1 MSALENIR
9 KGLSSSGATLIV
21 GILIVGLVATFGNF
35 LGTDNA
41 FSNQKVLEINGQDIS
56 IQEFSLEANRLNS
69 IFSNQ
74 EISLEQDQVTQIAQD
89 SLIQRILLAQQSDD
103 NGFYVNESFVKE
115 IIQADPTFARDGIF
129 NLDVF
134 RGFLLRSGLGAEEFQ
149 NILRTQ
155 YKSIQLN
162 EVLNASAFI
171 PDDHLNKFVSSINH
185 HRDIT
190 FKKISLAEEA
200 NKESLSEEEIIN
212 YYNEEGSQFMVES
225 KASFSIIDLNTNFLE
240 SKVQVTDSEV
250 SAELINLEEQSSN
263 SGQKRISHI
272 QVDFD
277 SLSKIEALQKVD
289 DNENKNF
296 SDLAKKYS
304 DDKSSSI
311 KGGELPWFGINRMTP
326 PFEKVAFEI
335 DSIGE
340 FSKPF
345 ETQYG
350 WHIVKLI
357 DKKILGSFEE
367 EKSDILN
374 KIDLELISFEDAVTN
389 FSDDLGSKNL
399 EGDLGYTDGTIFP
412 IEFEE
417 VIKDLSLNEVSSV
430 VELSSSFHLIK
441 LTESNVDSFT
451 TKDARNSLIDQKT
464 QSLFVSIEENILSSI
479 DGNKNLIEISQLV
492 DLPIKSFS
500 NVSLNDA
507 PEYLKASEDFLD
519 VYDSLSPGEIL
530 EFPIDND
537 RLVFLEVKE
546 FFPERQKTLEEAE
559 KDIAQIL
566 KFQKVQDNLNN
577 LVDESVLLFA
587 QANSSELT
595 SYEDLKRDTS
605 LLPNSMV
612 SEIFSLRKDQINQ
625 IRRFDALEGDTYVYI
640 LDSIDEIELENSS
653 EEDFQQNEFAKSAVI
668 NIEDSLLMEQ
678 LRSNAS
684 IKLGNLL

>member
-103 NGFYVNESFVKE
+103 NGFYVTESFVKE

-212 YYNEEGSQFMVES
+212 YYNEEGFQFMVES

-250 SAELINLEEQSSN
+250 SAELVNLEEQSSN

-289 DNENKNF
+289 DIQNQ
-296 SDLAKKYS
+296 
-304 DDKSSSI
+304 
-311 KGGELPWFGINRMTP
+311 
-326 PFEKVAFEI
+326 I
-335 DSIGE
+335 DSG
-340 FSKPF
+340 
-345 ETQYG
+345 
-350 WHIVKLI
+350 
-357 DKKILGSFEE
+357 
-367 EKSDILN
+367 
-374 KIDLELISFEDAVTN
+374 LISFEDAVTN
-389 FSDDLGSKNL
+389 FSDDLGSKSL

-479 DGNKNLIEISQLV
+479 DGNKDLVEISQLV

-507 PEYLKASEDFLD
+507 PEYLKTSEDFLN
-519 VYDSLSPGEIL
+519 VYDSLLPGEIL

-559 KDIAQIL
+559 KDITQIL

>member
-9 KGLSSSGATLIV
+9 KGLSSSGSTLIV

-103 NGFYVNESFVKE
+103 NGFYVTETFVKE
-115 IIQADPTFARDGIF
+115 IIQADPTFSRDGVF

-162 EVLNASAFI
+162 EALNASAFI

-200 NKESLSEEEIIN
+200 KKESLSEEEIMN

-240 SKVQVTDSEV
+240 SKVQITDSEV

-277 SLSKIEALQKVD
+277 SLSKIEALQEVND
-289 DNENKNF
+289 IKNQ
-296 SDLAKKYS
+296 
-304 DDKSSSI
+304 
-311 KGGELPWFGINRMTP
+311 
-326 PFEKVAFEI
+326 I
-335 DSIGE
+335 DSG
-340 FSKPF
+340 
-345 ETQYG
+345 
-350 WHIVKLI
+350 
-357 DKKILGSFEE
+357 
-367 EKSDILN
+367 
-374 KIDLELISFEDAVTN
+374 LISFEDAVTN
-389 FSDDLGSKNL
+389 FSDDLGSKSL

-417 VIKDLSLNEVSSV
+417 VIKDLSLNEISSV
-430 VELSSSFHLIK
+430 VELSSSLHLIK
-441 LTESNVDSFT
+441 LTESNVDTFT
-451 TKDARNSLIDQKT
+451 ARDARNSLIDQKT

-479 DGNKNLIEISQLV
+479 DGNKNLIEISQSV

-507 PEYLKASEDFLD
+507 PEYLKTSEDFLD
-519 VYDSLSPGEIL
+519 AYDSLSPGEIL

-537 RLVFLEVKE
+537 RLVFLEVEE

-559 KDIAQIL
+559 KDISEIL

-587 QANSSELT
+587 QTSSSELT

-625 IRRFDALEGDTYVYI
+625 IRRFDALEGDTYVYT
-640 LDSIDEIELENSS
+640 LDSIDEIELDDSS
-653 EEDFQQNEFAKSAVI
+653 E
-668 NIEDSLLMEQ
+668 
-678 LRSNAS
+678 R
-684 IKLGNLL
+684 

>member
-69 IFSNQ
+69 IFANQ

-103 NGFYVNESFVKE
+103 NGFYVTESFVKE
-115 IIQADPTFARDGIF
+115 IIQADPTFARDGAF

-289 DNENKNF
+289 DIQNQ
-296 SDLAKKYS
+296 
-304 DDKSSSI
+304 
-311 KGGELPWFGINRMTP
+311 
-326 PFEKVAFEI
+326 I
-335 DSIGE
+335 DSG
-340 FSKPF
+340 
-345 ETQYG
+345 
-350 WHIVKLI
+350 
-357 DKKILGSFEE
+357 
-367 EKSDILN
+367 
-374 KIDLELISFEDAVTN
+374 LISFEDAVTN
-389 FSDDLGSKNL
+389 FSDDLGSKSL

-479 DGNKNLIEISQLV
+479 DGNKDLIEISQLV

-559 KDIAQIL
+559 KDITQIL

>member
-9 KGLSSSGATLIV
+9 KGLSSSGSTLIV

-41 FSNQKVLEINGQDIS
+41 FSNQRVLEINGQDIS

-103 NGFYVNESFVKE
+103 NGFYVTESFVKE
-115 IIQADPTFARDGIF
+115 IIQADPTFSRDGEF

-162 EVLNASAFI
+162 EALNASAFI
-171 PDDHLNKFVSSINH
+171 PNDHLNKFVSSINH

-190 FKKISLAEEA
+190 FKKISLADEA
-200 NKESLSEEEIIN
+200 NKESLSEEEVIN
-212 YYNEEGSQFMVES
+212 YYNEKGNEFMIES
-225 KASFSIIDLNTNFLE
+225 KTSFSIIDLNTNFLE

-289 DNENKNF
+289 DIKNQ
-296 SDLAKKYS
+296 
-304 DDKSSSI
+304 
-311 KGGELPWFGINRMTP
+311 
-326 PFEKVAFEI
+326 I
-335 DSIGE
+335 DSG
-340 FSKPF
+340 
-345 ETQYG
+345 
-350 WHIVKLI
+350 
-357 DKKILGSFEE
+357 
-367 EKSDILN
+367 
-374 KIDLELISFEDAVTN
+374 LISFEDAVTN
-389 FSDDLGSKNL
+389 FSDDLGSKSL

-412 IEFEE
+412 VEFEE
-417 VIKDLSLNEVSSV
+417 VIKDLSLNEISSV
-430 VELSSSFHLIK
+430 VELSSSLHLIK

-451 TKDARNSLIDQKT
+451 AKDARNSLIDQKT

-479 DGNKNLIEISQLV
+479 EENKNLIEISQLV

-500 NVSLNDA
+500 NVSFNDA
-507 PEYLKASEDFLD
+507 PEYLKTSEDFLD
-519 VYDSLSPGEIL
+519 AYDFLSPGEIFEL
-530 EFPIDND
+530 PIDND
-537 RLVFLEVKE
+537 RLVFLEVEE

-559 KDIAQIL
+559 RDIAEIL

-587 QANSSELT
+587 QTSSSELT

-625 IRRFDALEGDTYVYI
+625 IRRFDALEGDTYVYT
-640 LDSIDEIELENSS
+640 LDSIDEIQLEDSS
-653 EEDFQQNEFAKSAVI
+653 EEESQQNEFAKSAVI

>member
-1 MSALENIR
+1 
-9 KGLSSSGATLIV
+9 
-21 GILIVGLVATFGNF
+21 
-35 LGTDNA
+35 
-41 FSNQKVLEINGQDIS
+41 LEINGQDIS

-89 SLIQRILLAQQSDD
+89 SLIQRILLAQQSEDS
-103 NGFYVNESFVKE
+103 GFYVTESFIKE
-115 IIQADPTFARDGIF
+115 TIQADPTFTRDGVF

-149 NILRTQ
+149 NILSAQ

-162 EVLNASAFI
+162 EALNASAFI

-190 FKKISLAEEA
+190 FKKISLTDEA

-212 YYNEEGSQFMVES
+212 YYNEEGYQFMVES
-225 KASFSIIDLNTNFLE
+225 KASFSIIDLNANFLG
-240 SKVQVTDSEV
+240 SKVQITDSEV
-250 SAELINLEEQSSN
+250 SAELINLKEQSSN
-263 SGQKRISHI
+263 SGQKRIAHI

-277 SLSKIEALQKVD
+277 SLSKIDVFQEIND
-289 DNENKNF
+289 I
-296 SDLAKKYS
+296 KKQ
-304 DDKSSSI
+304 
-311 KGGELPWFGINRMTP
+311 L
-326 PFEKVAFEI
+326 
-335 DSIGE
+335 DSG
-340 FSKPF
+340 
-345 ETQYG
+345 
-350 WHIVKLI
+350 
-357 DKKILGSFEE
+357 
-367 EKSDILN
+367 
-374 KIDLELISFEDAVTN
+374 LISFEDAVTN
-389 FSDDLGSKNL
+389 FSDDLGSKSL

-412 IEFEE
+412 VEFEE
-417 VIKDLSLNEVSSV
+417 AIKDLALNEISSV
-430 VELSSSFHLIK
+430 VELSSSLHLIK

-451 TKDARNSLIDQKT
+451 AKDARNSLIDQKT
-464 QSLFVSIEENILSSI
+464 QSLFVSVEENILSSI

-500 NVSLNDA
+500 NVSLNNA
-507 PEYLKASEDFLD
+507 PEYLKTSEDFLD
-519 VYDSLSPGEIL
+519 AYDSLSPGEIL
-530 EFPIDND
+530 ELPIDND
-537 RLVFLEVKE
+537 RLVFLEVEE

-559 KDIAQIL
+559 KDITEIL

-587 QANSSELT
+587 QTSSSELT

-625 IRRFDALEGDTYVYI
+625 IRRFDAIEGDTYVYT
-640 LDSIDEIELENSS
+640 LDSIDEIELEAS
-653 EEDFQQNEFAKSAVI
+653 EEDSQPNEFAKSAVI

>member
-103 NGFYVNESFVKE
+103 NGFYVTESFVKE
-115 IIQADPTFARDGIF
+115 IIQADPTFARDGAF
-129 NLDVF
+129 DLDVF

-277 SLSKIEALQKVD
+277 SLSKIEALQRVD
-289 DNENKNF
+289 
-296 SDLAKKYS
+296 
-304 DDKSSSI
+304 
-311 KGGELPWFGINRMTP
+311 
-326 PFEKVAFEI
+326 
-335 DSIGE
+335 
-340 FSKPF
+340 
-345 ETQYG
+345 
-350 WHIVKLI
+350 
-357 DKKILGSFEE
+357 
-367 EKSDILN
+367 DILN
-374 KIDLELISFEDAVTN
+374 KIDLGLISFEDAVTN
-389 FSDDLGSKNL
+389 FSDDLGSKSL

-479 DGNKNLIEISQLV
+479 DGNKDLIEISQLV

-559 KDIAQIL
+559 KDITQIL

-653 EEDFQQNEFAKSAVI
+653 DEDFQQNEFAKSAVI

>member
-103 NGFYVNESFVKE
+103 NGFYVTESFVKE
-115 IIQADPTFARDGIF
+115 IIQADPTFARDGAF

-200 NKESLSEEEIIN
+200 KKENLSEEEIIN
-212 YYNEEGSQFMVES
+212 YYNEEGFQFMVES

-277 SLSKIEALQKVD
+277 SLSKIEALQRVD
-289 DNENKNF
+289 
-296 SDLAKKYS
+296 
-304 DDKSSSI
+304 
-311 KGGELPWFGINRMTP
+311 
-326 PFEKVAFEI
+326 
-335 DSIGE
+335 
-340 FSKPF
+340 
-345 ETQYG
+345 
-350 WHIVKLI
+350 
-357 DKKILGSFEE
+357 
-367 EKSDILN
+367 DILN
-374 KIDLELISFEDAVTN
+374 KIDLGLISFEDAVTN
-389 FSDDLGSKNL
+389 FSDDLGSKSL

-507 PEYLKASEDFLD
+507 PEYLKTSEDFLN
-519 VYDSLSPGEIL
+519 VYDSLLPGEIL

-559 KDIAQIL
+559 KDITQIL

-625 IRRFDALEGDTYVYI
+625 IRRFDALEGDTYVYT

-653 EEDFQQNEFAKSAVI
+653 DEDFQQNEFAKSAVI
-668 NIEDSLLMEQ
+668 NIEESLLMEQ

>member
-69 IFSNQ
+69 IFANQ

-103 NGFYVNESFVKE
+103 NGFYVTESFVKE
-115 IIQADPTFARDGIF
+115 IIQADPTFARDGAF

-277 SLSKIEALQKVD
+277 SLSKIEALQRVD
-289 DNENKNF
+289 
-296 SDLAKKYS
+296 
-304 DDKSSSI
+304 
-311 KGGELPWFGINRMTP
+311 
-326 PFEKVAFEI
+326 
-335 DSIGE
+335 
-340 FSKPF
+340 
-345 ETQYG
+345 
-350 WHIVKLI
+350 
-357 DKKILGSFEE
+357 
-367 EKSDILN
+367 DILN
-374 KIDLELISFEDAVTN
+374 KIDLGLISFEDAVTN
-389 FSDDLGSKNL
+389 FSDDLGSKSL

-559 KDIAQIL
+559 KDITQIL

-653 EEDFQQNEFAKSAVI
+653 DEDFQQNEFAKSAVI
-668 NIEDSLLMEQ
+668 NIEESLLMEQ

>member
-9 KGLSSSGATLIV
+9 KGLSSSGSTLIV

-103 NGFYVNESFVKE
+103 NGFYVTETFVRE
-115 IIQADPTFARDGIF
+115 IIQADPSFARDGVF

-190 FKKISLAEEA
+190 FKKISLVDEA
-200 NKESLSEEEIIN
+200 KKESLSQEEIIN
-212 YYNEEGSQFMVES
+212 YYDEESYKFMVDS

-263 SGQKRISHI
+263 LGQKRISHI
-272 QVDFD
+272 QIDFD
-277 SLSKIEALQKVD
+277 SPAKIKALQEVND
-289 DNENKNF
+289 IKNQ
-296 SDLAKKYS
+296 
-304 DDKSSSI
+304 
-311 KGGELPWFGINRMTP
+311 
-326 PFEKVAFEI
+326 I
-335 DSIGE
+335 DSG
-340 FSKPF
+340 
-345 ETQYG
+345 
-350 WHIVKLI
+350 
-357 DKKILGSFEE
+357 
-367 EKSDILN
+367 
-374 KIDLELISFEDAVTN
+374 LISFEDAVTN
-389 FSDDLGSKNL
+389 FSDDLGSKSL

-417 VIKDLSLNEVSSV
+417 AIKDLSLNEVSSV
-430 VELSSSFHLIK
+430 IELSSSFHLIK
-441 LTESNVDSFT
+441 LTESNVDT
-451 TKDARNSLIDQKT
+451 YTARDARNSLIDQKT

-507 PEYLKASEDFLD
+507 PEYLKTSDDFLNS
-519 VYDSLSPGEIL
+519 YDSFEPGEIF

-537 RLVFLEVKE
+537 RLVFLEVSE

-559 KDIAQIL
+559 KDIIEIL

-587 QANSSELT
+587 QASSSELT

-625 IRRFDALEGDTYVYI
+625 IRRFDAIEGDTYVYT
-640 LDSIDEIELENSS
+640 LDSIDEIELEESS
-653 EEDFQQNEFAKSAVI
+653 GEDSQQNEFAKSAVI

>member
-9 KGLSSSGATLIV
+9 KGLSSSGSTLIV

-69 IFSNQ
+69 IFTDQ

-103 NGFYVNESFVKE
+103 NGFHVTETFVKE
-115 IIQADPTFARDGIF
+115 IIQADPTFSRDGAF

-149 NILRTQ
+149 NILSTQ

-162 EVLNASAFI
+162 EALNASAFI
-171 PDDHLNKFVSSINH
+171 PDDHLSKFISSINH

-190 FKKISLAEEA
+190 FKKISLDEEA
-200 NKESLSEEEIIN
+200 KKESLLQEEIMN
-212 YYNEEGSQFMVES
+212 YYNKEGSQFMVES

-240 SKVQVTDSEV
+240 SKVQITDSEV

-277 SLSKIEALQKVD
+277 SLSKIEALKEV
-289 DNENKNF
+289 NEIKNQ
-296 SDLAKKYS
+296 
-304 DDKSSSI
+304 
-311 KGGELPWFGINRMTP
+311 
-326 PFEKVAFEI
+326 I
-335 DSIGE
+335 DSG
-340 FSKPF
+340 
-345 ETQYG
+345 
-350 WHIVKLI
+350 
-357 DKKILGSFEE
+357 
-367 EKSDILN
+367 
-374 KIDLELISFEDAVTN
+374 LISFEDGVTN
-389 FSDDLGSKNL
+389 FSDDLGSKSL

-417 VIKDLSLNEVSSV
+417 VIKDLSLNEISSV
-430 VELSSSFHLIK
+430 VELSSSLHLIK
-441 LTESNVDSFT
+441 LTESNVDT
-451 TKDARNSLIDQKT
+451 YTARDARNSLIDQKT

-479 DGNKNLIEISQLV
+479 DGKKNLIEISQSV

-507 PEYLKASEDFLD
+507 PEYLKTSEVFLD
-519 VYDSLSPGEIL
+519 AYDSLSPGEIL

-537 RLVFLEVKE
+537 RLVFLEVEE
-546 FFPERQKTLEEAE
+546 FFPERQKTFEEAE
-559 KDIAQIL
+559 KDISEIL
-566 KFQKVQDNLNN
+566 RFQKVQRNLNN
-577 LVDESVLLFA
+577 LVDESILLFA
-587 QANSSELT
+587 KSNSPELT

-625 IRRFDALEGDTYVYI
+625 IRRFDALEGDTYVYT
-640 LDSIDEIELENSS
+640 LDSIDEIELDDSS
-653 EEDFQQNEFAKSAVI
+653 EDDQQNEFAKSAVI
-668 NIEDSLLMEQ
+668 SFEDSLLMEQ
-678 LRSNAS
+678 LRFNAS

>member
-9 KGLSSSGATLIV
+9 KGLSSSGSTLIV

-35 LGTDNA
+35 LGTENA

-103 NGFYVNESFVKE
+103 NGFYVTEVFIKE
-115 IIQADPTFARDGIF
+115 LIQSDPTFARDGIF

-149 NILRTQ
+149 NILSTQ

-162 EVLNASAFI
+162 EALNASAFI
-171 PDDHLNKFVSSINH
+171 PDEHLNKFVSSINH

-190 FKKISLAEEA
+190 FKKISLVDEA
-200 NKESLSEEEIIN
+200 KQESVSQEEIIN
-212 YYNEEGSQFMVES
+212 YYNDEGYQFMVES
-225 KASFSIIDLNTNFLE
+225 KASFSLIDLNTNFLE
-240 SKVQVTDSEV
+240 SKVQITESEV
-250 SAELINLEEQSSN
+250 SAELVKLEEQSSN
-263 SGQKRISHI
+263 SGQKRVSHI
-272 QVDFD
+272 QIDFD
-277 SLSKIEALQKVD
+277 SLSKIDALQEVND
-289 DNENKNF
+289 IKNQ
-296 SDLAKKYS
+296 L
-304 DDKSSSI
+304 
-311 KGGELPWFGINRMTP
+311 
-326 PFEKVAFEI
+326 
-335 DSIGE
+335 DSG
-340 FSKPF
+340 
-345 ETQYG
+345 
-350 WHIVKLI
+350 
-357 DKKILGSFEE
+357 
-367 EKSDILN
+367 
-374 KIDLELISFEDAVTN
+374 LISFEDAVTN

-399 EGDLGYTDGTIFP
+399 KGDLGYTDGTIFP

-417 VIKDLSLNEVSSV
+417 VIKDLSLNEVSSI
-430 VELSSSFHLIK
+430 VELSSSLHLIK
-441 LTESNVDSFT
+441 LTESNIDTFT
-451 TKDARNSLIDQKT
+451 ARDARNSLIDQKT
-464 QSLFVSIEENILSSI
+464 QSLFVSIEENILSAI
-479 DGNKNLIEISQLV
+479 EANKNLNEISQSEN
-492 DLPIKSFS
+492 LPIKSFS
-500 NVSLNDA
+500 NLTLNDA
-507 PEYLKASEDFLD
+507 PEFLRTSEDFLD
-519 VYDSLSPGEIL
+519 IYDSLSPGEIL

-537 RLVFLEVKE
+537 RLVFLEVEE

-559 KDIAQIL
+559 KDISEIL

-587 QANSSELT
+587 KSNPPELT

-625 IRRFDALEGDTYVYI
+625 IRRFDALEGDTYVYT
-640 LDSIDEIELENSS
+640 LDSIDEIKLENSL
-653 EEDFQQNEFAKSAVI
+653 EEVSQQNEFAKSAVI

>member
-9 KGLSSSGATLIV
+9 KGLSSSGSTLIV

-103 NGFYVNESFVKE
+103 SGFYVTESFVKE
-115 IIQADPTFARDGIF
+115 IIQADPTFARDGAF
-129 NLDVF
+129 NLDIF
-134 RGFLLRSGLGAEEFQ
+134 RGFLLRSGLGADEFQ
-149 NILRTQ
+149 NILKTQ

-162 EVLNASAFI
+162 EALNASAFI
-171 PDDHLNKFVSSINH
+171 PDDHLNKFISSINH

-200 NKESLSEEEIIN
+200 SKESLSDEELIN
-212 YYNEEGSQFMVES
+212 YYNEEGSQFMIES

-250 SAELINLEEQSSN
+250 SAELINLEKQSSN

-289 DNENKNF
+289 DIKNQ
-296 SDLAKKYS
+296 
-304 DDKSSSI
+304 
-311 KGGELPWFGINRMTP
+311 
-326 PFEKVAFEI
+326 I
-335 DSIGE
+335 DSG
-340 FSKPF
+340 
-345 ETQYG
+345 
-350 WHIVKLI
+350 
-357 DKKILGSFEE
+357 
-367 EKSDILN
+367 
-374 KIDLELISFEDAVTN
+374 LISFEDAVTN
-389 FSDDLGSKNL
+389 FSDDLGSKSL

-412 IEFEE
+412 VEFEE
-417 VIKDLSLNEVSSV
+417 VIKDLSLNEISSV
-430 VELSSSFHLIK
+430 VELNSSLHLIK

-451 TKDARNSLIDQKT
+451 AKDARNSLIDQKT

-507 PEYLKASEDFLD
+507 PEYLKTSEDFLD
-519 VYDSLSPGEIL
+519 AYDSLSPGEIL

-537 RLVFLEVKE
+537 RLVFLEVEE
-546 FFPERQKTLEEAE
+546 FFPERQKTMEEAE
-559 KDIAQIL
+559 KDIAEIL

-587 QANSSELT
+587 QASSSELT

-625 IRRFDALEGDTYVYI
+625 IRRFDAIEGDTYVYT
-640 LDSIDEIELENSS
+640 LDSIDEIELEDS
-653 EEDFQQNEFAKSAVI
+653 EDDSQQNEFAKSAVI

-678 LRSNAS
+678 LRSSAS

>member
-9 KGLSSSGATLIV
+9 KGLSSSGSTLIV

-89 SLIQRILLAQQSDD
+89 SIIQRILLAQQSND
-103 NGFYVNESFVKE
+103 NGFYVTESFVKE
-115 IIQADPTFARDGIF
+115 IIQADPTFARDGAF

-162 EVLNASAFI
+162 EALNASAFI
-171 PDDHLNKFVSSINH
+171 SDDHLNKFVSSINH

-190 FKKISLAEEA
+190 FKKISLADEA

-212 YYNEEGSQFMVES
+212 YYNEEGNQFMVES

-277 SLSKIEALQKVD
+277 SLSKIDALQKVD
-289 DNENKNF
+289 DIRNQ
-296 SDLAKKYS
+296 
-304 DDKSSSI
+304 
-311 KGGELPWFGINRMTP
+311 
-326 PFEKVAFEI
+326 I
-335 DSIGE
+335 DSG
-340 FSKPF
+340 
-345 ETQYG
+345 
-350 WHIVKLI
+350 
-357 DKKILGSFEE
+357 
-367 EKSDILN
+367 
-374 KIDLELISFEDAVTN
+374 LISFEDAVTN
-389 FSDDLGSKNL
+389 FSDDLGSKSL

-412 IEFEE
+412 VEFEE
-417 VIKDLSLNEVSSV
+417 VIKDLSLNEISSV
-430 VELSSSFHLIK
+430 VELSSSLHLIK
-441 LTESNVDSFT
+441 LTESNMDSFT
-451 TKDARNSLIDQKT
+451 VKDARNSLIDKKT

-507 PEYLKASEDFLD
+507 PEYLKTSEDFKD
-519 VYDSLSPGEIL
+519 AYDSFSPGEIL

-537 RLVFLEVKE
+537 RLIFLEVEE
-546 FFPERQKTLEEAE
+546 FFPERQKTLDEAE
-559 KDIAQIL
+559 EDITEIL

-587 QANSSELT
+587 QASSSELT

-625 IRRFDALEGDTYVYI
+625 IRRFDALEGDTYVYT
-640 LDSIDEIELENSS
+640 LDSIDEIELEDSS
-653 EEDFQQNEFAKSAVI
+653 EEDSQQNEFAKSAVI

-678 LRSNAS
+678 LRSNAA

>member
-69 IFSNQ
+69 IFANQ

-103 NGFYVNESFVKE
+103 NGFYVTESFVKE
-115 IIQADPTFARDGIF
+115 IIQADPTFARDGAF

-200 NKESLSEEEIIN
+200 NKENLSEEEIIN
-212 YYNEEGSQFMVES
+212 YYNEEGFQFMVES

-277 SLSKIEALQKVD
+277 SLSKIEALQRVD
-289 DNENKNF
+289 
-296 SDLAKKYS
+296 
-304 DDKSSSI
+304 
-311 KGGELPWFGINRMTP
+311 
-326 PFEKVAFEI
+326 
-335 DSIGE
+335 
-340 FSKPF
+340 
-345 ETQYG
+345 
-350 WHIVKLI
+350 
-357 DKKILGSFEE
+357 
-367 EKSDILN
+367 DILN
-374 KIDLELISFEDAVTN
+374 KIDLGLISFEDAVTN
-389 FSDDLGSKNL
+389 FSDDLGSKSL

-479 DGNKNLIEISQLV
+479 DGNKDLIEISQLV

-559 KDIAQIL
+559 KDITQIL

-625 IRRFDALEGDTYVYI
+625 IRRFDALEGDTYVYT

-653 EEDFQQNEFAKSAVI
+653 DEDFQQNEFAKSAVI

>member
-9 KGLSSSGATLIV
+9 KGLSSSGSTLIV

-74 EISLEQDQVTQIAQD
+74 EISLEQDQVAQIAQD
-89 SLIQRILLAQQSDD
+89 SLIQRILLAHQSDD
-103 NGFYVNESFVKE
+103 NGFYVTESYVNE
-115 IIQADPTFARDGIF
+115 IIQADPTFARDGTF

-149 NILRTQ
+149 NILSTQ

-162 EVLNASAFI
+162 EALNASAFI
-171 PDDHLNKFVSSINH
+171 PEDHLNKFVSSINH

-190 FKKISLAEEA
+190 FKKISLADEA
-200 NKESLSEEEIIN
+200 KKESLSEEEIIN
-212 YYNEEGSQFMVES
+212 YYNEEGFQFIVES

-250 SAELINLEEQSSN
+250 SAELINLEEQSSS

-289 DNENKNF
+289 DIKNQ
-296 SDLAKKYS
+296 
-304 DDKSSSI
+304 
-311 KGGELPWFGINRMTP
+311 
-326 PFEKVAFEI
+326 I
-335 DSIGE
+335 DSG
-340 FSKPF
+340 
-345 ETQYG
+345 
-350 WHIVKLI
+350 
-357 DKKILGSFEE
+357 
-367 EKSDILN
+367 
-374 KIDLELISFEDAVTN
+374 LISFENAVTN
-389 FSDDLGSKNL
+389 FSDDLGSKSL

-412 IEFEE
+412 PEFEK
-417 VIKDLSLNEVSSV
+417 VIKDMSLNDISSV
-430 VELSSSFHLIK
+430 VELSSSLHLIK

-451 TKDARNSLIDQKT
+451 AKDARNSLIDQKT

-479 DGNKNLIEISQLV
+479 DGNKNLIEISQFV

-507 PEYLKASEDFLD
+507 PEYLKTSEDFLD
-519 VYDSLSPGEIL
+519 AYDSLSPGEIL

-537 RLVFLEVKE
+537 RLVFLEVEE

-559 KDIAQIL
+559 EDITEIL

-577 LVDESVLLFA
+577 IVDESVLLFA
-587 QANSSELT
+587 VTNSSELI

-625 IRRFDALEGDTYVYI
+625 IRRFDAIEGDTYVYT
-640 LDSIDEIELENSS
+640 LDSIDEIELEAP
-653 EEDFQQNEFAKSAVI
+653 EEDSQQNEFAKSAVI

>member
-9 KGLSSSGATLIV
+9 KGLSSSGSTLIV
-21 GILIVGLVATFGNF
+21 GILIVGLIATFGNF
-35 LGTDNA
+35 LGTENA

-103 NGFYVNESFVKE
+103 NGFYVTEVFIKE
-115 IIQADPTFARDGIF
+115 LIQSDPTFARDGIF

-149 NILRTQ
+149 NILSTQ

-162 EVLNASAFI
+162 EALNASAFI
-171 PDDHLNKFVSSINH
+171 PDEHLNKFVSSINH

-190 FKKISLAEEA
+190 FKKISLVDEA
-200 NKESLSEEEIIN
+200 KKVSVPQEEIIN
-212 YYNEEGSQFMVES
+212 YYNDEGYQFMVES
-225 KASFSIIDLNTNFLE
+225 KASFSLIDLNTNFLE
-240 SKVQVTDSEV
+240 SKVQITESEV
-250 SAELINLEEQSSN
+250 SAELVKLEEQSSN
-263 SGQKRISHI
+263 SGQKRVSHI
-272 QVDFD
+272 QIDFD
-277 SLSKIEALQKVD
+277 SLSKIDALQEVND
-289 DNENKNF
+289 IKN
-296 SDLAKKYS
+296 
-304 DDKSSSI
+304 
-311 KGGELPWFGINRMTP
+311 
-326 PFEKVAFEI
+326 
-335 DSIGE
+335 
-340 FSKPF
+340 
-345 ETQYG
+345 Q
-350 WHIVKLI
+350 
-357 DKKILGSFEE
+357 
-367 EKSDILN
+367 LN
-374 KIDLELISFEDAVTN
+374 SGLISFEDAVTN

-399 EGDLGYTDGTIFP
+399 KGDLGYTDGTIFP

-417 VIKDLSLNEVSSV
+417 VIKDLSLNEVSSI
-430 VELSSSFHLIK
+430 VELSSSLHLIK
-441 LTESNVDSFT
+441 LTESNIDTFT
-451 TKDARNSLIDQKT
+451 ARDARNSLIDQKT
-464 QSLFVSIEENILSSI
+464 QSLFVSIEENILSAI
-479 DGNKNLIEISQLV
+479 EANKNLNEISQSEN
-492 DLPIKSFS
+492 LPTKSFS

-507 PEYLKASEDFLD
+507 PEFLKTSEDFLD

-530 EFPIDND
+530 ELPIDND
-537 RLVFLEVKE
+537 RLVFLEVEE
-546 FFPERQKTLEEAE
+546 FFPERQKTLQEAE
-559 KDIAQIL
+559 KDIAEIL

-587 QANSSELT
+587 KSNPPELT

-625 IRRFDALEGDTYVYI
+625 IRRFDALEGDTYVYT
-640 LDSIDEIELENSS
+640 LDSIDEIKLEDSS
-653 EEDFQQNEFAKSAVI
+653 EEVSQQNEFAKSAVI

>member
-9 KGLSSSGATLIV
+9 KGLSSSGSTLIV

-103 NGFYVNESFVKE
+103 NGFYVTESFVKE
-115 IIQADPTFARDGIF
+115 IIQADPTFARDGAF
-129 NLDVF
+129 NLDIF

-149 NILRTQ
+149 NILKTQ

-162 EVLNASAFI
+162 EALNASAFI
-171 PDDHLNKFVSSINH
+171 PDNHLNKFISSINH

-190 FKKISLAEEA
+190 FKKISLADEA
-200 NKESLSEEEIIN
+200 NKESLSDEELIN
-212 YYNEEGSQFMVES
+212 YYNEEGNKFMIES
-225 KASFSIIDLNTNFLE
+225 KASFSIIDLNTNFLQ

-289 DNENKNF
+289 DIKNQ
-296 SDLAKKYS
+296 
-304 DDKSSSI
+304 
-311 KGGELPWFGINRMTP
+311 
-326 PFEKVAFEI
+326 I
-335 DSIGE
+335 DSG
-340 FSKPF
+340 
-345 ETQYG
+345 
-350 WHIVKLI
+350 
-357 DKKILGSFEE
+357 
-367 EKSDILN
+367 
-374 KIDLELISFEDAVTN
+374 LISFEDAVTN
-389 FSDDLGSKNL
+389 FSDDLGSKSL

-412 IEFEE
+412 VEFEE
-417 VIKDLSLNEVSSV
+417 VIKDLSLNEISSV
-430 VELSSSFHLIK
+430 VELNSSLHLIK

-451 TKDARNSLIDQKT
+451 AKDARNSLIDQKT

-479 DGNKNLIEISQLV
+479 DGNKNLIEISQSV

-500 NVSLNDA
+500 NISLNDA
-507 PEYLKASEDFLD
+507 PEYLKTSEDFVD
-519 VYDSLSPGEIL
+519 AYNSLSPGEIFEL
-530 EFPIDND
+530 PIDSD
-537 RLVFLEVKE
+537 RLVFLEVEE

-559 KDIAQIL
+559 KDITEIL

-587 QANSSELT
+587 QASSSELT

-625 IRRFDALEGDTYVYI
+625 IRRFDAIEGDTYVYT
-640 LDSIDEIELENSS
+640 LDSIDEIELEAS
-653 EEDFQQNEFAKSAVI
+653 EEDSQQNEFAKSAVI

-678 LRSNAS
+678 LRSSAS

>member
-9 KGLSSSGATLIV
+9 KGLSSSGSTLIV

-56 IQEFSLEANRLNS
+56 IQEFSLEANRINS

-74 EISLEQDQVTQIAQD
+74 EINLEQDQVTQIAQD

-103 NGFYVNESFVKE
+103 IGFHVTETFVKE
-115 IIQADPTFARDGIF
+115 IIQADPTFSRDGVF

-149 NILRTQ
+149 NILSTQ

-162 EVLNASAFI
+162 ETLNASAFV
-171 PDDHLNKFVSSINH
+171 PDDHLSKFISSINH

-190 FKKISLAEEA
+190 FQKISLTEEA
-200 NKESLSEEEIIN
+200 KKETLSQEEIMN

-240 SKVQVTDSEV
+240 SKVQITDSEV

-277 SLSKIEALQKVD
+277 SLSKIEALKEV
-289 DNENKNF
+289 NEIKNQ
-296 SDLAKKYS
+296 
-304 DDKSSSI
+304 
-311 KGGELPWFGINRMTP
+311 
-326 PFEKVAFEI
+326 I
-335 DSIGE
+335 DSG
-340 FSKPF
+340 
-345 ETQYG
+345 
-350 WHIVKLI
+350 
-357 DKKILGSFEE
+357 
-367 EKSDILN
+367 
-374 KIDLELISFEDAVTN
+374 LISFKDAVTN
-389 FSDDLGSKNL
+389 FSDDLGSKSL

-417 VIKDLSLNEVSSV
+417 VIKDLSLNEISSV
-430 VELSSSFHLIK
+430 VELSSSLHIIK
-441 LTESNVDSFT
+441 LTESNVDT
-451 TKDARNSLIDQKT
+451 YTARDARNSLIDQKT
-464 QSLFVSIEENILSSI
+464 QSLFVTIEENILSSI
-479 DGNKNLIEISQLV
+479 DGNKNLKEISQSV

-500 NVSLNDA
+500 KVSLNDA
-507 PEYLKASEDFLD
+507 PEYLKTSEVFLD
-519 VYDSLSPGEIL
+519 AYDSLSPGEIL

-537 RLVFLEVKE
+537 RLVFLEVEE
-546 FFPERQKTLEEAE
+546 FFPERQKTFEEAE
-559 KDIAQIL
+559 KDISEIL
-566 KFQKVQDNLNN
+566 RFQKVQRNLNN
-577 LVDESVLLFA
+577 LVDESILLFA
-587 QANSSELT
+587 KSNSPELT

-605 LLPNSMV
+605 LLPNSMI

-625 IRRFDALEGDTYVYI
+625 IRRFDALEGDTYVYT
-640 LDSIDEIELENSS
+640 LDSIDEIKLDDSS
-653 EEDFQQNEFAKSAVI
+653 EDDQQNEFAKSAVI

>member
-9 KGLSSSGATLIV
+9 KGLSSSGSTLIV

-74 EISLEQDQVTQIAQD
+74 EISLEQEQVTQIAQD
-89 SLIQRILLAQQSDD
+89 SLIQRILLAQQSDN
-103 NGFYVNESFVKE
+103 NGFYVTESFVKE
-115 IIQADPTFARDGIF
+115 IIQADPTFTRDGVF

-149 NILRTQ
+149 NILKTQ

-162 EVLNASAFI
+162 EALNASAFI

-200 NKESLSEEEIIN
+200 KKESLSEEEIIN
-212 YYNEEGSQFMVES
+212 YYNEEGSQFMIES

-250 SAELINLEEQSSN
+250 SAELINLEEQSSK

-272 QVDFD
+272 QIDFD

-289 DNENKNF
+289 DI
-296 SDLAKKYS
+296 KKQ
-304 DDKSSSI
+304 
-311 KGGELPWFGINRMTP
+311 
-326 PFEKVAFEI
+326 I
-335 DSIGE
+335 DSG
-340 FSKPF
+340 
-345 ETQYG
+345 
-350 WHIVKLI
+350 
-357 DKKILGSFEE
+357 
-367 EKSDILN
+367 
-374 KIDLELISFEDAVTN
+374 LISFEDAVTN
-389 FSDDLGSKNL
+389 FSDDLGSKSL

-412 IEFEE
+412 NEFEE
-417 VIKDLSLNEVSSV
+417 VIKDLSLNEISSV
-430 VELSSSFHLIK
+430 VELSSSLHLIK

-451 TKDARNSLIDQKT
+451 AKDARNSLIDQKT
-464 QSLFVSIEENILSSI
+464 QSLFASIEENILSSI
-479 DGNKNLIEISQLV
+479 DGNKDLVEISKLL
-492 DLPIKSFS
+492 DLPVKSFS
-500 NVSLNDA
+500 NVSFNDA
-507 PEYLKASEDFLD
+507 PEYLQTSEDFLD
-519 VYDSLSPGEIL
+519 TYDSLSPGEIL

-537 RLVFLEVKE
+537 RLVFLEVEE

-559 KDIAQIL
+559 EDIEEIL

-587 QANSSELT
+587 QASSSELT

-625 IRRFDALEGDTYVYI
+625 IRRFDAIEGDTYVYT
-640 LDSIDEIELENSS
+640 LDSIDEIELEAS
-653 EEDFQQNEFAKSAVI
+653 EEDSQQNEFAKSAVI

-678 LRSNAS
+678 LRSSAS

>member
-9 KGLSSSGATLIV
+9 KGLSSSGSTLIV

-103 NGFYVNESFVKE
+103 NGFYVTESFVKE
-115 IIQADPTFARDGIF
+115 IIQADPTFSRDGVF

-149 NILRTQ
+149 NILSTQ

-162 EVLNASAFI
+162 EALNASAFI

-190 FKKISLAEEA
+190 FKKISLADEA
-200 NKESLSEEEIIN
+200 KKESLSEEEIIN

-240 SKVQVTDSEV
+240 SKVQITDSEV

-289 DNENKNF
+289 DIKNQ
-296 SDLAKKYS
+296 
-304 DDKSSSI
+304 
-311 KGGELPWFGINRMTP
+311 
-326 PFEKVAFEI
+326 I
-335 DSIGE
+335 DSG
-340 FSKPF
+340 
-345 ETQYG
+345 
-350 WHIVKLI
+350 
-357 DKKILGSFEE
+357 
-367 EKSDILN
+367 
-374 KIDLELISFEDAVTN
+374 LISFEDAVTN
-389 FSDDLGSKNL
+389 FSDDLGSKSL

-412 IEFEE
+412 VEFEE
-417 VIKDLSLNEVSSV
+417 VIKDLSLNEISSV
-430 VELSSSFHLIK
+430 VELSSSLHLIK

-451 TKDARNSLIDQKT
+451 AKDARNSLIDQKT

-507 PEYLKASEDFLD
+507 PEYLKTSEDFLD
-519 VYDSLSPGEIL
+519 AYDSLSPGEIL

-537 RLVFLEVKE
+537 RLVFLEVEE

-559 KDIAQIL
+559 KDISEIL

-587 QANSSELT
+587 QTSSSELT

-625 IRRFDALEGDTYVYI
+625 IRRFDAIEGDTYVYT
-640 LDSIDEIELENSS
+640 LDSIDEIELEDSS
-653 EEDFQQNEFAKSAVI
+653 EEDSQQNEFAKSAVI

>member
-103 NGFYVNESFVKE
+103 NGFYVTESFVKE
-115 IIQADPTFARDGIF
+115 IIQADPTFARDGAF

-162 EVLNASAFI
+162 EALNASAFI

-212 YYNEEGSQFMVES
+212 YYNEEGIQFMVES

-277 SLSKIEALQKVD
+277 SLSRIEALQKVD
-289 DNENKNF
+289 DIKNQ
-296 SDLAKKYS
+296 
-304 DDKSSSI
+304 
-311 KGGELPWFGINRMTP
+311 
-326 PFEKVAFEI
+326 I
-335 DSIGE
+335 DS
-340 FSKPF
+340 
-345 ETQYG
+345 
-350 WHIVKLI
+350 
-357 DKKILGSFEE
+357 GS
-367 EKSDILN
+367 
-374 KIDLELISFEDAVTN
+374 ISFEDAVIN
-389 FSDDLGSKNL
+389 FSDDLGSKSL

-412 IEFEE
+412 LEFEE
-417 VIKDLSLNEVSSV
+417 AIKDLSLNEISSV
-430 VELSSSFHLIK
+430 VELSSSLHLIK

-451 TKDARNSLIDQKT
+451 AKDARNSLIDQKT
-464 QSLFVSIEENILSSI
+464 QSLFASIEENILSSI
-479 DGNKNLIEISQLV
+479 DGNKNLFEISQLE

-507 PEYLKASEDFLD
+507 PEYLKTSEDFLD
-519 VYDSLSPGEIL
+519 AYDSLSPGEIL

-559 KDIAQIL
+559 KDITQIL

-625 IRRFDALEGDTYVYI
+625 IRRFDALEGDTYVYT

-653 EEDFQQNEFAKSAVI
+653 DEDFQQNEFAKSAVI

>member
-9 KGLSSSGATLIV
+9 KGLSSSGSTLIV

-69 IFSNQ
+69 IFANQ
-74 EISLEQDQVTQIAQD
+74 EISLEQEQVTQIAQD

-103 NGFYVNESFVKE
+103 NGFYVTESFVKE
-115 IIQADPTFARDGIF
+115 IIQADPTFSRDGVF

-162 EVLNASAFI
+162 EALNASAFI

-190 FKKISLAEEA
+190 FKRISLSDEA
-200 NKESLSEEEIIN
+200 KKESLSEEEIIN
-212 YYNEEGSQFMVES
+212 YYNEEGFQFMVES

-240 SKVQVTDSEV
+240 SKVQVTGSEV

-289 DNENKNF
+289 DIKNQ
-296 SDLAKKYS
+296 
-304 DDKSSSI
+304 
-311 KGGELPWFGINRMTP
+311 
-326 PFEKVAFEI
+326 I
-335 DSIGE
+335 DSG
-340 FSKPF
+340 
-345 ETQYG
+345 
-350 WHIVKLI
+350 
-357 DKKILGSFEE
+357 
-367 EKSDILN
+367 
-374 KIDLELISFEDAVTN
+374 LISFEDAVTN
-389 FSDDLGSKNL
+389 FSDDLGSKSL

-417 VIKDLSLNEVSSV
+417 VIKDLSLNEISSV
-430 VELSSSFHLIK
+430 VELSSSLHLIK

-451 TKDARNSLIDQKT
+451 AKDARNSLIDQKT
-464 QSLFVSIEENILSSI
+464 QSLFASIEENILSSI
-479 DGNKNLIEISQLV
+479 DGNKNLIEISQLE

-500 NVSLNDA
+500 NVSFNDA
-507 PEYLKASEDFLD
+507 PEYLKTSEDFLD
-519 VYDSLSPGEIL
+519 AYDSLLPGEIL
-530 EFPIDND
+530 ELPIDND
-537 RLVFLEVKE
+537 RLIFLEVEE
-546 FFPERQKTLEEAE
+546 FFPERQKTLEEAKE
-559 KDIAQIL
+559 DITEIL

-587 QANSSELT
+587 QASSSELT

-625 IRRFDALEGDTYVYI
+625 IRRFDAIEGDTYVYT
-640 LDSIDEIELENSS
+640 LDSIDEIELEAS
-653 EEDFQQNEFAKSAVI
+653 EEDSQQNEFAKSAVI

-678 LRSNAS
+678 LRSSAS

>member
-1 MSALENIR
+1 MSALDNIR
-9 KGLSSSGATLIV
+9 KGLSSSGSTLIV

-89 SLIQRILLAQQSDD
+89 SLIQRILLAQQSED
-103 NGFYVNESFVKE
+103 NGFYVTESFVKE
-115 IIQADPTFARDGIF
+115 IIQADPTFSRDGVF

-162 EVLNASAFI
+162 EALNASAFI

-190 FKKISLAEEA
+190 FKKISLADEA
-200 NKESLSEEEIIN
+200 KKESLSEEEIIN
-212 YYNEEGSQFMVES
+212 YYNEEGLKFMVES

-240 SKVQVTDSEV
+240 SKVQITGSEV

-277 SLSKIEALQKVD
+277 SLSRIEALQKVD
-289 DNENKNF
+289 DIKNQ
-296 SDLAKKYS
+296 
-304 DDKSSSI
+304 
-311 KGGELPWFGINRMTP
+311 
-326 PFEKVAFEI
+326 I
-335 DSIGE
+335 DSG
-340 FSKPF
+340 
-345 ETQYG
+345 
-350 WHIVKLI
+350 
-357 DKKILGSFEE
+357 
-367 EKSDILN
+367 
-374 KIDLELISFEDAVTN
+374 LISFEDAVTN
-389 FSDDLGSKNL
+389 FSDDLGSKSL
-399 EGDLGYTDGTIFP
+399 DGDLGYTDGTIFP
-412 IEFEE
+412 VEFEE
-417 VIKDLSLNEVSSV
+417 VIKDMSLNEISSV
-430 VELSSSFHLIK
+430 VELSSSLHLIK

-451 TKDARNSLIDQKT
+451 AKDARNSLIDQKT

-479 DGNKNLIEISQLV
+479 EGDKNLFEISQLE

-500 NVSLNDA
+500 NVSLNEA
-507 PEYLKASEDFLD
+507 PEYLKTSEDFLD

-537 RLVFLEVKE
+537 RLVFLEVEE
-546 FFPERQKTLEEAE
+546 FLPERQKTLEEAK
-559 KDIAQIL
+559 KDITEIL

-587 QANSSELT
+587 QTSSSELT

-625 IRRFDALEGDTYVYI
+625 IRRFDALEGDTYVYT
-640 LDSIDEIELENSS
+640 LDSIDEIRLEDPS
-653 EEDFQQNEFAKSAVI
+653 EKDSQQNEFAKSAVI

>member
-9 KGLSSSGATLIV
+9 KGLSSSGSTLIV

-103 NGFYVNESFVKE
+103 NGFYVTESFVKE
-115 IIQADPTFARDGIF
+115 IIQADPTFARDGAF

-149 NILRTQ
+149 NILKTQ

-162 EVLNASAFI
+162 EALNASAFI

-190 FKKISLAEEA
+190 FKKISLADEA
-200 NKESLSEEEIIN
+200 SKESLSEEEIIN
-212 YYNEEGSQFMVES
+212 YYNEEGIQFMIES

-289 DNENKNF
+289 DIKNQ
-296 SDLAKKYS
+296 
-304 DDKSSSI
+304 
-311 KGGELPWFGINRMTP
+311 
-326 PFEKVAFEI
+326 I
-335 DSIGE
+335 DSG
-340 FSKPF
+340 
-345 ETQYG
+345 
-350 WHIVKLI
+350 
-357 DKKILGSFEE
+357 
-367 EKSDILN
+367 
-374 KIDLELISFEDAVTN
+374 LISFEDAVTN
-389 FSDDLGSKNL
+389 FSDDLGSKSL

-412 IEFEE
+412 VEFEE
-417 VIKDLSLNEVSSV
+417 VIKDLSLNEISSV
-430 VELSSSFHLIK
+430 VELNSSLHLIK

-451 TKDARNSLIDQKT
+451 AKDARNSLIDQKT

-507 PEYLKASEDFLD
+507 PEYLKTSEDFLD
-519 VYDSLSPGEIL
+519 AYDSLSPGEIL
-530 EFPIDND
+530 ELPIDND
-537 RLVFLEVKE
+537 RLVFLEVEE

-559 KDIAQIL
+559 KDIAEIL

-587 QANSSELT
+587 QASSSELT

-625 IRRFDALEGDTYVYI
+625 IRRFDAIEGDTYVYT
-640 LDSIDEIELENSS
+640 LDSIDEIELEDSS
-653 EEDFQQNEFAKSAVI
+653 EEDSQQNEFAKSAVI

-678 LRSNAS
+678 LRSSAS

>member
-69 IFSNQ
+69 IFANQ

-103 NGFYVNESFVKE
+103 NGFYVTESFVKE
-115 IIQADPTFARDGIF
+115 IIQADPTFARDGAF

-289 DNENKNF
+289 DIQNQ
-296 SDLAKKYS
+296 
-304 DDKSSSI
+304 
-311 KGGELPWFGINRMTP
+311 
-326 PFEKVAFEI
+326 I
-335 DSIGE
+335 DSG
-340 FSKPF
+340 
-345 ETQYG
+345 
-350 WHIVKLI
+350 
-357 DKKILGSFEE
+357 
-367 EKSDILN
+367 
-374 KIDLELISFEDAVTN
+374 LISFEDAVTN

-507 PEYLKASEDFLD
+507 PEYLKTSEDFLN
-519 VYDSLSPGEIL
+519 VYDSLLPGEIL

-559 KDIAQIL
+559 KDITQIL

-625 IRRFDALEGDTYVYI
+625 IRRFDALEGDTYVYT

-653 EEDFQQNEFAKSAVI
+653 DEDFQQNEFAKSAVI

>member
-1 MSALENIR
+1 MSALDNIR
-9 KGLSSSGATLIV
+9 KGLSSSGSTLIV

-103 NGFYVNESFVKE
+103 NGFYVTESFVKE
-115 IIQADPTFARDGIF
+115 IIQADPTFSRDGEF

-162 EVLNASAFI
+162 EALNASAFI
-171 PDDHLNKFVSSINH
+171 PNDHLNKFVSSINH

-190 FKKISLAEEA
+190 FKKISLADEA
-200 NKESLSEEEIIN
+200 NKESLSEEEVIN
-212 YYNEEGSQFMVES
+212 YYNEKGNEFMIES

-277 SLSKIEALQKVD
+277 SLSKIEALQKID
-289 DNENKNF
+289 DIKNQ
-296 SDLAKKYS
+296 
-304 DDKSSSI
+304 
-311 KGGELPWFGINRMTP
+311 
-326 PFEKVAFEI
+326 I
-335 DSIGE
+335 DSG
-340 FSKPF
+340 
-345 ETQYG
+345 
-350 WHIVKLI
+350 
-357 DKKILGSFEE
+357 
-367 EKSDILN
+367 
-374 KIDLELISFEDAVTN
+374 LISFEDAVTN
-389 FSDDLGSKNL
+389 FSDDLGSKSL

-412 IEFEE
+412 VEFEE
-417 VIKDLSLNEVSSV
+417 VIKDLSLNEISSV
-430 VELSSSFHLIK
+430 VELSSSLHLIK

-451 TKDARNSLIDQKT
+451 AKDARNSLIDQKT

-479 DGNKNLIEISQLV
+479 EENKNLIEISQLV

-500 NVSLNDA
+500 NVSFNDA
-507 PEYLKASEDFLD
+507 PEYLKTSEDFLD
-519 VYDSLSPGEIL
+519 AYDFLSPGEIFEL
-530 EFPIDND
+530 PIDND
-537 RLVFLEVKE
+537 RLVFLEVEE

-559 KDIAQIL
+559 RDIVEIL

-587 QANSSELT
+587 QTSSSELT

-625 IRRFDALEGDTYVYI
+625 IRRFDALEGDTYVYT
-640 LDSIDEIELENSS
+640 LDSIDEIQLEDSS
-653 EEDFQQNEFAKSAVI
+653 EEESQQNEFAKSAVI

>member
-103 NGFYVNESFVKE
+103 NGFYVTESFVKE
-115 IIQADPTFARDGIF
+115 IIQADPTFARDGAF

-200 NKESLSEEEIIN
+200 NKENLSEEEIIN
-212 YYNEEGSQFMVES
+212 YYNEEGFQFMVES

-289 DNENKNF
+289 DIQNQ
-296 SDLAKKYS
+296 
-304 DDKSSSI
+304 
-311 KGGELPWFGINRMTP
+311 
-326 PFEKVAFEI
+326 I
-335 DSIGE
+335 DSG
-340 FSKPF
+340 
-345 ETQYG
+345 
-350 WHIVKLI
+350 
-357 DKKILGSFEE
+357 
-367 EKSDILN
+367 
-374 KIDLELISFEDAVTN
+374 LISFEDAVTN
-389 FSDDLGSKNL
+389 FSDDLGSKSL

-479 DGNKNLIEISQLV
+479 DGNKDLIEISQLV

-507 PEYLKASEDFLD
+507 PEYLKTSEDFLN
-519 VYDSLSPGEIL
+519 VYDSLLPGEIL

-559 KDIAQIL
+559 KDITQIL

-625 IRRFDALEGDTYVYI
+625 IRRFDALEGDTYVYT

-653 EEDFQQNEFAKSAVI
+653 DEDFQQNEFAKSAVI

>member
-9 KGLSSSGATLIV
+9 KDLSSSGSTLIV

-41 FSNQKVLEINGQDIS
+41 FSNQRVLEINGQDIS

-103 NGFYVNESFVKE
+103 NGFYVTESFVKE
-115 IIQADPTFARDGIF
+115 IIQADPTFSRDGEF

-162 EVLNASAFI
+162 EALNASAFI
-171 PDDHLNKFVSSINH
+171 PNDHLNKFVSSINH

-190 FKKISLAEEA
+190 FKKISLADEA
-200 NKESLSEEEIIN
+200 NKESLSEEEVIN
-212 YYNEEGSQFMVES
+212 YYNEKGNEFMIES

-250 SAELINLEEQSSN
+250 SAELINLEEQSLN

-289 DNENKNF
+289 DIKNQ
-296 SDLAKKYS
+296 
-304 DDKSSSI
+304 
-311 KGGELPWFGINRMTP
+311 
-326 PFEKVAFEI
+326 I
-335 DSIGE
+335 DSG
-340 FSKPF
+340 
-345 ETQYG
+345 
-350 WHIVKLI
+350 
-357 DKKILGSFEE
+357 
-367 EKSDILN
+367 
-374 KIDLELISFEDAVTN
+374 LISFEDAVTN
-389 FSDDLGSKNL
+389 FSEDLGSKSL

-412 IEFEE
+412 VEFEE
-417 VIKDLSLNEVSSV
+417 VIKDLSLNEISSV
-430 VELSSSFHLIK
+430 VELSSSLHLIK

-451 TKDARNSLIDQKT
+451 AKDARNSLIDQKT

-479 DGNKNLIEISQLV
+479 EENKNLIEISQLV

-500 NVSLNDA
+500 NVSFNDA
-507 PEYLKASEDFLD
+507 PEYLKTSEDFLD
-519 VYDSLSPGEIL
+519 AYDFLSPGEIFEL
-530 EFPIDND
+530 PIDND
-537 RLVFLEVKE
+537 RLVFLEVEE

-559 KDIAQIL
+559 RDIAEIL
-566 KFQKVQDNLNN
+566 KFQKVQDNLND

-587 QANSSELT
+587 QTSSSELT

-625 IRRFDALEGDTYVYI
+625 IRRFDALEGDTYVYT
-640 LDSIDEIELENSS
+640 LDSIDEIQLEDSS
-653 EEDFQQNEFAKSAVI
+653 EEESQQNEFAKSAVI

>member
-9 KGLSSSGATLIV
+9 KGLSSSGSTLIV

-35 LGTDNA
+35 FFFFYA
-41 FSNQKVLEINGQDIS
+41 FSDQKVLEINGQDIS

-89 SLIQRILLAQQSDD
+89 SLIQRILLAQQADD
-103 NGFYVNESFVKE
+103 NGFYVTESFVKE
-115 IIQADPTFARDGIF
+115 IIQADPTFGRDGAF

-162 EVLNASAFI
+162 EALNASAFI

-190 FKKISLAEEA
+190 FKKISLADEA
-200 NKESLSEEEIIN
+200 NKESLSDEEIIN
-212 YYNEEGSQFMVES
+212 YYNEEGNQFMVES

-250 SAELINLEEQSSN
+250 SAELINLEEQSSS

-277 SLSKIEALQKVD
+277 SLSKIEALQKVED
-289 DNENKNF
+289 IKNQ
-296 SDLAKKYS
+296 
-304 DDKSSSI
+304 
-311 KGGELPWFGINRMTP
+311 
-326 PFEKVAFEI
+326 I
-335 DSIGE
+335 DSG
-340 FSKPF
+340 
-345 ETQYG
+345 
-350 WHIVKLI
+350 
-357 DKKILGSFEE
+357 
-367 EKSDILN
+367 
-374 KIDLELISFEDAVTN
+374 LISFEDAVTN
-389 FSDDLGSKNL
+389 FSDDLGSKSL

-412 IEFEE
+412 VEFEE
-417 VIKDLSLNEVSSV
+417 VIKDLSLNEISSV
-430 VELSSSFHLIK
+430 VELSSSLHLIK

-451 TKDARNSLIDQKT
+451 AKDARNSLIDQKT
-464 QSLFVSIEENILSSI
+464 QSLFASIEENILSSI
-479 DGNKNLIEISQLV
+479 DGNKNLIEISQLE

-500 NVSLNDA
+500 NVSFNDA
-507 PEYLKASEDFLD
+507 PEYLKTSEDFLD
-519 VYDSLSPGEIL
+519 AYDSLLPGEIL
-530 EFPIDND
+530 ELPIDND
-537 RLVFLEVKE
+537 RLIFLEVEE
-546 FFPERQKTLEEAE
+546 FFPERQKTLEEAKE
-559 KDIAQIL
+559 DITEIL

-587 QANSSELT
+587 QTSSSELT

-625 IRRFDALEGDTYVYI
+625 IRRFDAIEGDTYVYT
-640 LDSIDEIELENSS
+640 LDSIDEIELEAS
-653 EEDFQQNEFAKSAVI
+653 EEDSQQNEFAKSAVI

-678 LRSNAS
+678 LRSSAS

>member
-103 NGFYVNESFVKE
+103 NGFYVTESFVKE
-115 IIQADPTFARDGIF
+115 IIQADPTFARDGAF

-250 SAELINLEEQSSN
+250 SAELINLEEQNSN

-289 DNENKNF
+289 DIQNQ
-296 SDLAKKYS
+296 
-304 DDKSSSI
+304 
-311 KGGELPWFGINRMTP
+311 
-326 PFEKVAFEI
+326 I
-335 DSIGE
+335 DSG
-340 FSKPF
+340 
-345 ETQYG
+345 
-350 WHIVKLI
+350 
-357 DKKILGSFEE
+357 
-367 EKSDILN
+367 
-374 KIDLELISFEDAVTN
+374 LISFEDAVTN
-389 FSDDLGSKNL
+389 FSDDLGSKSL

-507 PEYLKASEDFLD
+507 PEYLKTSEDFLD
-519 VYDSLSPGEIL
+519 AYDSLSPGEIL

-559 KDIAQIL
+559 KDITQIL

-625 IRRFDALEGDTYVYI
+625 IRRFDALEGDTYVYT

-653 EEDFQQNEFAKSAVI
+653 DEDFQQNEFAKSAVI

>member
-103 NGFYVNESFVKE
+103 NGFYVTESFVKE
-115 IIQADPTFARDGIF
+115 IIQADPTFARDGAF

-250 SAELINLEEQSSN
+250 SAELVNLEEQSSN

-289 DNENKNF
+289 DIQNQ
-296 SDLAKKYS
+296 
-304 DDKSSSI
+304 
-311 KGGELPWFGINRMTP
+311 
-326 PFEKVAFEI
+326 I
-335 DSIGE
+335 DSG
-340 FSKPF
+340 
-345 ETQYG
+345 
-350 WHIVKLI
+350 
-357 DKKILGSFEE
+357 
-367 EKSDILN
+367 
-374 KIDLELISFEDAVTN
+374 LISFEDAVTN

-507 PEYLKASEDFLD
+507 PEYLKTSEDFLN
-519 VYDSLSPGEIL
+519 VYDSLLPGEIL

-559 KDIAQIL
+559 KDITQIL

-625 IRRFDALEGDTYVYI
+625 IRRFDALEGDTYVYT

-653 EEDFQQNEFAKSAVI
+653 DEDFQQNEFAKSAVI

>member
-9 KGLSSSGATLIV
+9 KGLSSSGSTLIV

-103 NGFYVNESFVKE
+103 NGFYVAESFVKE
-115 IIQADPTFARDGIF
+115 IIQADPTFARDGAF

-149 NILRTQ
+149 NILKTQ

-162 EVLNASAFI
+162 EALNASAFI
-171 PDDHLNKFVSSINH
+171 PDNHLNKFVSSINH

-190 FKKISLAEEA
+190 FKKISLADEA
-200 NKESLSEEEIIN
+200 NKESLSEAEKIN
-212 YYNEEGSQFMVES
+212 YYNEEGFQFMVES
-225 KASFSIIDLNTNFLE
+225 KASFSVIDLNTNFLE

-250 SAELINLEEQSSN
+250 SAELIKLEEQNSN

-272 QVDFD
+272 QFDFD
-277 SLSKIEALQKVD
+277 DLSRIEALQKVD
-289 DNENKNF
+289 DIKNQ
-296 SDLAKKYS
+296 
-304 DDKSSSI
+304 
-311 KGGELPWFGINRMTP
+311 
-326 PFEKVAFEI
+326 I
-335 DSIGE
+335 D
-340 FSKPF
+340 
-345 ETQYG
+345 
-350 WHIVKLI
+350 
-357 DKKILGSFEE
+357 LGS
-367 EKSDILN
+367 
-374 KIDLELISFEDAVTN
+374 ISFEDAVIN
-389 FSDDLGSKNL
+389 FSDDLGSKSL

-412 IEFEE
+412 VEFEE
-417 VIKDLSLNEVSSV
+417 AIKDLSLNEISSV
-430 VELSSSFHLIK
+430 VELSSSLHLIK

-451 TKDARNSLIDQKT
+451 AKDARNSLIDQKT

-479 DGNKNLIEISQLV
+479 DGNKNLTEISQLV

-507 PEYLKASEDFLD
+507 PEYLKTSEDFLD
-519 VYDSLSPGEIL
+519 AYDSLSPGEIL

-537 RLVFLEVKE
+537 RLVFLEVDE
-546 FFPERQKTLEEAE
+546 FFPERQKTFDEAKE
-559 KDIAQIL
+559 DITEIL

-587 QANSSELT
+587 QASSSELT

-625 IRRFDALEGDTYVYI
+625 IRRFDALEGDTYIYT
-640 LDSIDEIELENSS
+640 LDSIDEIELKDSS
-653 EEDFQQNEFAKSAVI
+653 KEDSQQNEFAKSAVI

>member
-9 KGLSSSGATLIV
+9 KGLSSSGSTLIV

-69 IFSNQ
+69 IFTNQ

-89 SLIQRILLAQQSDD
+89 SLIQRILLAQQSDN
-103 NGFYVNESFVKE
+103 NGFHVTETFVKE
-115 IIQADPTFARDGIF
+115 IIQADPTFSRDGVF

-149 NILRTQ
+149 NILSTQ

-162 EVLNASAFI
+162 EALNASAFV
-171 PDDHLNKFVSSINH
+171 PDDHLSKFISSINH

-200 NKESLSEEEIIN
+200 KKESLSQDEIMN
-212 YYNEEGSQFMVES
+212 YYNEEGSQFMLAS
-225 KASFSIIDLNTNFLE
+225 KSSFSIIDLNVNFLE
-240 SKVQVTDSEV
+240 SKIQITDSEV

-277 SLSKIEALQKVD
+277 SLSKIEALQEV
-289 DNENKNF
+289 NEIKNQ
-296 SDLAKKYS
+296 
-304 DDKSSSI
+304 
-311 KGGELPWFGINRMTP
+311 
-326 PFEKVAFEI
+326 I
-335 DSIGE
+335 DSG
-340 FSKPF
+340 
-345 ETQYG
+345 
-350 WHIVKLI
+350 
-357 DKKILGSFEE
+357 
-367 EKSDILN
+367 
-374 KIDLELISFEDAVTN
+374 LISFEDAVTN
-389 FSDDLGSKNL
+389 FSDDLGSKSL

-417 VIKDLSLNEVSSV
+417 VIKDLSLNEISSV
-430 VELSSSFHLIK
+430 VELSSSLHIIK
-441 LTESNVDSFT
+441 LTESNVDT
-451 TKDARNSLIDQKT
+451 YTARDARNSLIDQKT

-479 DGNKNLIEISQLV
+479 DGNKNLKEISQSV

-500 NVSLNDA
+500 KVSLNDA
-507 PEYLKASEDFLD
+507 PEYLKTSEVFLD
-519 VYDSLSPGEIL
+519 AFDSLSPGEIL

-537 RLVFLEVKE
+537 RLVFLEVEE
-546 FFPERQKTLEEAE
+546 FFPERQKTFEEAE
-559 KDIAQIL
+559 KDISEIL
-566 KFQKVQDNLNN
+566 KFQKVQGNLNN
-577 LVDESVLLFA
+577 LVDESILLFA
-587 QANSSELT
+587 KSNSPELT

-625 IRRFDALEGDTYVYI
+625 IRRFDASEGDTYVYT
-640 LDSIDEIELENSS
+640 LDSIDEIKLDDSS
-653 EEDFQQNEFAKSAVI
+653 EDDQQNEFAKSAVI

>member
-103 NGFYVNESFVKE
+103 NGFYVTESFVKE
-115 IIQADPTFARDGIF
+115 IIQADPTFARDGAF

-200 NKESLSEEEIIN
+200 KKENLSEEEIIN
-212 YYNEEGSQFMVES
+212 YYNEEGFQFMVES

-289 DNENKNF
+289 DIQNQ
-296 SDLAKKYS
+296 
-304 DDKSSSI
+304 
-311 KGGELPWFGINRMTP
+311 
-326 PFEKVAFEI
+326 I
-335 DSIGE
+335 DSG
-340 FSKPF
+340 
-345 ETQYG
+345 
-350 WHIVKLI
+350 
-357 DKKILGSFEE
+357 
-367 EKSDILN
+367 
-374 KIDLELISFEDAVTN
+374 LISFEDAVTN
-389 FSDDLGSKNL
+389 FSDDLGSKSL

-412 IEFEE
+412 VEFEE
-417 VIKDLSLNEVSSV
+417 VIKDLSLNEISSV
-430 VELSSSFHLIK
+430 VELSSSLHLIK

-479 DGNKNLIEISQLV
+479 DGNKNLKEISQSV

-507 PEYLKASEDFLD
+507 PEYLKTSEDFLN
-519 VYDSLSPGEIL
+519 VYDSLLPGEIL

-625 IRRFDALEGDTYVYI
+625 IRRFDALEGDTYVYT
-640 LDSIDEIELENSS
+640 LDSIDEIQLEDSS
-653 EEDFQQNEFAKSAVI
+653 EEESQQNEFAKSAVI
-668 NIEDSLLMEQ
+668 NTEDSLLMEQ